1 LGYSIEEMQDSMT
14 IYFSK
19 RSGES
24 KSIVGG
30 IQSVDIF
37 GADREDYELIWDFI
51 IVEKD
56 EYVMQNM
63 DKFRVNEGNIKLK
76 ESIDLSKYM

>member
-1 LGYSIEEMQDSMT
+1 MATIDEMNEKMTLFYSKKT
-14 IYFSK
+14 
-19 RSGES
+19 GE
-24 KSIVGG
+24 ITQYITG
-30 IQSVDIF
+30 IADMNIF
-37 GADREDYELIWDFI
+37 GNNKEDFEVIWDFI
-51 IVEKD
+51 TVEKD